1 VKKENTKEVGIMDE
15 KRHVV
20 DKRSIK
26 LEDVL
31 RPDYIPFLG
40 GRPERNIIINKDDVT
55 NLEIALNTNSDVNT
69 FVSHI

>member
-1 VKKENTKEVGIMDE
+1 MDE